1 MSIQTLIV
9 DDEPLARDRLRQ
21 LLQADPEFQI
31 AGECRNGVEAVEA
44 IRKSRPDL
52 IFLDVQMP
60 EVDGFGVI
68 EAVGARNMP
77 AVIFVTAYDKY
88 ALRAFDENALDY
100 LLKPYDERRFQR
112 AVQRV
117 KDHLHRGSSNN
128 MTERMM
134 ALLQDVS
141 PERKAMDRLVIKSDG
156 RVVFLK
162 TREVDY
168 AEAAG
173 NYLSLH
179 VGKDTYLIRETM
191 NAFEARLDPEK
202 FLRIHR
208 STIVNIER
216 IKEPHPWFN
225 GDYRVV
231 LKDGTKLTLSSTHK
245 QKLKAFRRGW
255 I

>member
-9 DDEPLARDRLRQ
+9 DDEPLARDRVRQ
-21 LLQADPEFQI
+21 LLQADQEFHV
-31 AGECRNGVEAVEA
+31 AGECRNGSEAVEA
-44 IRKSRPDL
+44 IRKARPDRV
-52 IFLDVQMP
+52 FLDVQMP

-68 EAVGARNMP
+68 EAIGARNMP

-117 KDHLHRGSSNN
+117 KDHLNRGNSGDVAQ
-128 MTERMM
+128 RMLAM
-134 ALLQDVS
+134 LQDVS

-216 IKEPHPWFN
+216 IKEVQPWFK
-225 GDYRVV
+225 GEYVV
-231 LKDGTKLTLSSTHK
+231 TLRDGTELSLSRTYRDKLRQFLAQS
-245 QKLKAFRRGW
+245 
-255 I
+255 

>member
-9 DDEPLARDRLRQ
+9 DDEPLARDRVRQ
-21 LLQADPEFQI
+21 LLQTDQEFHV
-31 AGECRNGVEAVEA
+31 AGECRNGAEAVEA
-44 IRKSRPDL
+44 IRKARPDL
-52 IFLDVQMP
+52 VFLDVQMP

-68 EAVGARNMP
+68 EAIGARNMP

-117 KDHLHRGSSNN
+117 KDHLNRGNSGEVAHR
-128 MTERMM
+128 MLAM
-134 ALLQDVS
+134 LQDVS

-216 IKEPHPWFN
+216 IKEVQPWFK
-225 GDYRVV
+225 GEYVV
-231 LKDGTKLTLSSTHK
+231 TLRDGTELSLSRTYRDKLRQFLAQS
-245 QKLKAFRRGW
+245 
-255 I
+255 

>member
-21 LLQADPEFQI
+21 LLQSDPEFQI

-77 AVIFVTAYDKY
+77 PVIFVTAYDKY

-117 KDHLHRGSSNN
+117 KDHLNRGTSNN

-216 IKEPHPWFN
+216 IKEVQPWFK
-225 GDYRVV
+225 GEYVV
-231 LKDGTKLTLSSTHK
+231 TLRDGTELSLSRTYRDKLRQFLAQS
-245 QKLKAFRRGW
+245 
-255 I
+255 

>member
-21 LLQADPEFQI
+21 LLQTDPEFQI

-216 IKEPHPWFN
+216 IKEVQPWFK
-225 GDYRVV
+225 GEYVV
-231 LKDGTKLTLSSTHK
+231 TLRDGTELSLSRTYRDKLRQFLAQS
-245 QKLKAFRRGW
+245 
-255 I
+255 

>member
-21 LLQADPEFQI
+21 LLQSDHEFQVS
-31 AGECRNGVEAVEA
+31 GECRNGAEAVEA
-44 IRKSRPDL
+44 IRKARPDL
-52 IFLDVQMP
+52 VFLDVQMP

-68 EAVGARNMP
+68 EAIGARNMP

-117 KDHLHRGSSNN
+117 KDHLHRGSGDVAQ
-128 MTERMM
+128 RMLAM
-134 ALLQDVS
+134 LQDVS

-216 IKEPHPWFN
+216 IKEVQPWFK
-225 GDYRVV
+225 GEYVV
-231 LKDGTKLTLSSTHK
+231 TLRDGTELSLSRTYRDKLRQFLAQS
-245 QKLKAFRRGW
+245 
-255 I
+255 

>member
-9 DDEPLARDRLRQ
+9 DDEPLARDRVRQ
-21 LLQADPEFQI
+21 LLQADQEFHV
-31 AGECRNGVEAVEA
+31 AGECRNGSEAVEA
-44 IRKSRPDL
+44 IRKARPDL
-52 IFLDVQMP
+52 VFLDVQ
-60 EVDGFGVI
+60 
-68 EAVGARNMP
+68 MP

-117 KDHLHRGSSNN
+117 KDHLNRGNSGDVAQ
-128 MTERMM
+128 RMLAM
-134 ALLQDVS
+134 LQDVS

-216 IKEPHPWFN
+216 IKEVQPWFK
-225 GDYRVV
+225 GEYVV
-231 LKDGTKLTLSSTHK
+231 TLRDGTELSLSRTYRDKLRQFLAQS
-245 QKLKAFRRGW
+245 
-255 I
+255 

>member
-9 DDEPLARDRLRQ
+9 DDEPLARDRVRQ
-21 LLQADPEFQI
+21 LLQSDQEFQV
-31 AGECRNGVEAVEA
+31 AGECRNGAEAVEA
-44 IRKSRPDL
+44 IRKARPDL

-68 EAVGARNMP
+68 EAIGARNMP

-117 KDHLHRGSSNN
+117 KDHLHRGNSGDVAQ
-128 MTERMM
+128 RMLAM
-134 ALLQDVS
+134 LQDVS

-179 VGKDTYLIRETM
+179 VGKGTYPIRETM

-216 IKEPHPWFN
+216 IKEVQPWFK
-225 GDYRVV
+225 GEYVV
-231 LKDGTKLTLSSTHK
+231 TLRDGTELSLSRTYRDKLRQFLAQS
-245 QKLKAFRRGW
+245 
-255 I
+255 

>member
-9 DDEPLARDRLRQ
+9 DDEPLARDRVRQ
-21 LLQADPEFQI
+21 LLHTDPEFQV
-31 AGECRNGVEAVEA
+31 AGECRNGAEAVEA
-44 IRKSRPDL
+44 IRKARPDL

-68 EAVGARNMP
+68 EAIGARNMP

-117 KDHLHRGSSNN
+117 KDHLHRGNSGDVAQ
-128 MTERMM
+128 RMLAM
-134 ALLQDVS
+134 LQDVS

-216 IKEPHPWFN
+216 IKEVQPWFK
-225 GDYRVV
+225 GEYVV
-231 LKDGTKLTLSSTHK
+231 TLRDGTELSLSRTYRDKLRQFLAQS
-245 QKLKAFRRGW
+245 
-255 I
+255 